1 MRNRYLILLWLVL
14 LSSVCSLS
22 TAAQS
27 GTRRVSGTVRAGD
40 SKEGLPGVTVLVK
53 GTNNGTSTGM
63 DGGYEVN
70 VPATGAVTLSFSFVG
85 YTTKE
90 VAVGSQSQIDVTLA
104 ADSKQ
109 LEDVVV
115 IGYQAVQRRDVTG
128 SVASV
133 SAQQIKDVPVNSA
146 AEALS
151 GRLAGVQ
158 VTSSEGTP
166 GNQSVNIRV
175 RGGGS
180 VTQDNSPLYV
190 VDGVQVENA
199 LNVISPQDIQSVDVL
214 KDASATAI
222 YGARGANGVVIITTK
237 GGKEGKLVVTYNGF
251 AGVRQLSRKLD
262 VMQPADFVNYQYERA
277 LGVDRVAGNTTTV
290 GGLNTFKSF
299 FKSKNYNSD
308 TLNQVRNSPFLDWQ
322 DQVFGR
328 DAFQQTHNISLSGGS
343 ATSTYALSLTRNDE
357 KGIQLGSG
365 FTRNLVNF
373 RFDNKATDKF
383 RFGVNV
389 RFNDQQIDGLGTSS
403 QLSTTTTRL
412 RNSVEY
418 LPLAVSLPGAFDP
431 NSFDESFYTNSS
443 LVNPV
448 LALESD
454 IRHDK
459 QRTLNLAGN
468 ASYAITKDL
477 TLRSTVGFDIGSSRL
492 ETFYGRNSPA
502 IRQPG
507 GGFNLQPSVSIATGS
522 ALSINQSN
530 VLSYNHQFGK
540 HSVDALLGQEIYQQ
554 NSTILTTQTNFLPLD
569 ITADQA
575 IANINQGVLPSA
587 SFAQP
592 TPTSDILTMP
602 RLLSGFGRLNY
613 TYDDKYLATLT
624 FRADGSSKFGSG
636 RRVGYFPAASV
647 AWRISKEDFMK
658 ELSNT
663 ISDLKL
669 RLSYGLAGNNRI
681 NDFGYSQYFR
691 TGLGQYSLNH
701 AISLGT
707 VVTGLP
713 NPFLKWETTVARNV
727 GVDVALFNNRVQLSV
742 DAYYNST
749 RDLLVNVPIAPI
761 TGYLTQFQNVGS
773 TTNRGLEFQLSGTIV
788 KTPDFT
794 WSATGNASMNRG
806 RIEELGPITAIPGVY
821 SGWAS
826 TTIASDFLARVGD
839 PVGIFYGYQT
849 DFDNGRQGFY
859 TPDDFTGYNTTSR
872 TWTLK
877 PGVATDVSVQG
888 QPVAPGII
896 KLKDIS
902 GPNGV
907 PDGVVDA
914 NDRTAI
920 GNANPKVVGGLNQQ
934 FTYKGFDASVFFNFV
949 YGNQVYNA
957 NKIEFTTAVNPFS
970 NMLTM
975 MNDRYRTVDNNGV
988 AITDL
993 DVSRNLNQNAKIWQ
1007 PTRTLFVHDWAIED
1021 GSFLRL
1027 NNVTIGYSLPKDLIA
1042 KVKLT
1047 QLRFYVTGNNLY
1059 TWTKYTGFDPEA
1071 NTRRAS
1077 PLTPGVDYAGYPR
1090 SRVLLFGVNLSL

>member
-1 MRNRYLILLWLVL
+1 MKNRYFLLFWLILI
-14 LSSVCSLS
+14 SSL
-22 TAAQS
+22 AHAPRAWAQA
-27 GTRRVSGTVRAGD
+27 TRRLTGTVRASD

-53 GTNNGTSTGM
+53 GTNNGASTGA
-63 DGGYEVN
+63 DGGYEVT

-85 YTTKE
+85 YANKE

-104 ADSKQ
+104 VDAKQ
-109 LEDVVV
+109 LDDVVV

-128 SVASV
+128 SVSSV

-166 GNQSVNIRV
+166 GNQSVNIRI

-214 KDASATAI
+214 KDAAATAI

-237 GGKEGKLVVTYNGF
+237 GGKEGKLVVAYNGF
-251 AGVRQLSRKLD
+251 AGVRQLSRKLS

-277 LGVDRVAGNTTTV
+277 VNVDRVAGNTTTF
-290 GGLNTFKSF
+290 GGLNTFKPF

-308 TLNQVRNSPFLDWQ
+308 TLNQSRNSPFLDWQ

-328 DAFQQTHNISLSGGS
+328 DAFQQTHNISLSGGGNN
-343 ATSTYALSLTRNDE
+343 STYALSLTRNNED
-357 KGIQLGSG
+357 GIQLGSG

-373 RFDNKATDKF
+373 RFDNKATEKF
-383 RFGVNV
+383 RFGINV
-389 RFNDQQIDGLGTSS
+389 RFNDQKVEGLGTSS

-412 RNSVEY
+412 RNSIEY
-418 LPLAVSLPGAFDP
+418 IPLAINLPGGFDP
-431 NSFDESFYTNSS
+431 STLDESFSTNTS
-443 LVNPV
+443 LVNPI
-448 LALESD
+448 LAIGSD

-459 QRTLNLAGN
+459 QRTLNLAAN
-468 ASYAITKDL
+468 ATYNFTKDVAF
-477 TLRSTVGFDIGSSRL
+477 RSTVGFDFGNSTL
-492 ETFYGRNSPA
+492 ENFSGRNSPA

-507 GGFNLQPSVSIATGS
+507 GGFNLQPFVSIATGS

-530 VLSYNHQFGK
+530 VLTYAHQFGK

-554 NSTILTTQTNFLPLD
+554 SSRILTVQTNFLPLD

-587 SFAQP
+587 SFQQP
-592 TPTSDILTMP
+592 TPTSDNPTLQH
-602 RLLSGFGRLNY
+602 LLSGFGRLNY
-613 TYDDKYLATLT
+613 AYDDKYLATLT
-624 FRADGSSKFGSG
+624 FRADGSSKFAAG
-636 RRVGYFPAASV
+636 RRVGYFPAASL
-647 AWRISKEDFMK
+647 AWRVSKEDFMK
-658 ELSNT
+658 SLSNT

-681 NDFGYSQYFR
+681 NDFGYSEYYR

-701 AISLGT
+701 SISLGT

-713 NPFLKWETTVARNV
+713 NPFLKWETTTARNV
-727 GVDVALFNNRVQLSV
+727 GVDLALFNNRVQLSV

-749 RDLLVNVPIAPI
+749 HDLLVNVPISP
-761 TGYLTQFQNVGS
+761 TLGYQTQFQNVGS
-773 TTNRGLEFQLSGTIV
+773 TTNRGLEFQLAGTV
-788 KTPDFT
+788 LKTSDFT
-794 WSATGNASMNRG
+794 WSASGNASMNRG

-826 TTIASDFLARVGD
+826 TLIASDFLARVGD

-849 DFDNGRQGFY
+849 DGFY
-859 TPDDFTGYNTTSR
+859 TADDFTGYNAATR

-877 PGVATDVSVQG
+877 PGVANDVAVQG
-888 QPVAPGII
+888 QPLAPGII
-896 KLKDIS
+896 KLKNVVDTPGAATNI
-902 GPNGV
+902 
-907 PDGVVDA
+907 VDA

-920 GNANPKVVGGLNQQ
+920 GNANPKVTGGINQQ
-934 FTYKGFDASVFFNFV
+934 FTYKGFDASVFFNFI
-949 YGNQVYNA
+949 YGNQVFNA
-957 NKIEFTTAVNPFS
+957 NKVEFTTAVNPFS
-970 NMLTM
+970 NLLTM

-988 AITDL
+988 PITDL
-993 DVSRNLNQNAKIWQ
+993 ETSRSLNQNATIWQ
-1007 PTRTLFVHDWAIED
+1007 PTRTLFVHSWAIED
-1021 GSFLRL
+1021 GSFIRL
-1027 NNVTIGYSLPKDLIA
+1027 NNLTLGYSLPKALIA
-1042 KVKLT
+1042 KAKLT

-1059 TWTKYTGFDPEA
+1059 TWTKYSGYDPEA

>member
-1 MRNRYLILLWLVL
+1 MKNRYLFLCWLLL
-14 LSSVCSLS
+14 LSSFGSS
-22 TAAQS
+22 QAWAQA
-27 GTRRVSGTVRAGD
+27 TRRVSGTVRASD
-40 SKEGLPGVTVLVK
+40 SGEGLPGVTVLVK
-53 GTNNGTSTGM
+53 GTNSGASTNT
-63 DGGYEVN
+63 DGGYELN
-70 VPATGAVTLSFSFVG
+70 VPATGGVTLSFSFVG
-85 YTTKE
+85 YSNKE
-90 VAVGSQSQIDVTLA
+90 VAVGDQSQINVTLA
-104 ADSKQ
+104 VDTKQ
-109 LEDVVV
+109 LDDVVV

-128 SVASV
+128 SVSSV

-166 GNQSVNIRV
+166 GNQNVSIRV

-214 KDASATAI
+214 KDAAATAI

-237 GGKEGKLVVTYNGF
+237 GGKEGKLVVSYNGF

-277 LGVDRVAGNTTTV
+277 VGIDRVAGNGTSV
-290 GGLNTFKSF
+290 GGLNTFKAF
-299 FKSKNYNSD
+299 FKSRNYNSD
-308 TLNQVRNSPFLDWQ
+308 TLNLSRNSPFLDWQ

-343 ATSTYALSLTRNDE
+343 ATSTYALSVTRNNED
-357 KGIQLGSG
+357 GIQLGSG

-389 RFNDQQIDGLGTSS
+389 RYNDQQVDGLGTSS

-418 LPLAVSLPGAFDP
+418 LPLAVNLPGAFDT
-431 NSFDESFYTNSS
+431 NAFDESFYTNSS
-443 LVNPV
+443 LVNPI
-448 LALESD
+448 LAIQSD

-468 ASYAITKDL
+468 ASFNFTKDL
-477 TLRSTVGFDIGSSRL
+477 AFRSTVGFDIGSSTL
-492 ETFYGRNSPA
+492 ESFSGRNSPA

-507 GGFNLQPSVSIATGS
+507 GGFNLQPSVAIALGS

-530 VLSYNHQFGK
+530 VLTYAHQIGK
-540 HSVDALLGQEIYQQ
+540 HSFDALIGQEIYQQ
-554 NSTILTTQTNFLPLD
+554 ASRLVTVQTNFLPLD
-569 ITADQA
+569 ITAEQA
-575 IANINQGVLPSA
+575 IANINQGVLPSS

-592 TPTSDILTMP
+592 TPTSDLPTLP
-602 RLLSGFGRLNY
+602 HLLSGFGRLNY
-613 TYDDKYLATLT
+613 SYDDKYLATVT
-624 FRADGSSKFGSG
+624 FRADGSSKFAPG
-636 RRVGYFPAASV
+636 RRVGYFPAVSL
-647 AWRISKEDFMK
+647 AWRISHEDFMK
-658 ELSNT
+658 SLANT
-663 ISDLKL
+663 VSDLKL
-669 RLSYGLAGNNRI
+669 RLSYGQAGNNRI

-691 TGLGQYSLNH
+691 TGAGQYSLNH
-701 AISLGT
+701 SVTQGT
-707 VVTGLP
+707 VTTGLP
-713 NPFLKWETTVARNV
+713 NPFLNWETTTARNA
-727 GVDVALFNNRVQLSV
+727 GVDLSLFNNRVQFSA
-742 DAYYNST
+742 DAYYNT
-749 RDLLVNVPIAPI
+749 THNLLVNVPITP
-761 TGYLTQFQNVGS
+761 TSGYQTQFQNVGS
-773 TTNRGLEFQLSGTIV
+773 TTNRGLEFQLSGAII

-794 WSATGNASMNRG
+794 WSASGNASMNRG
-806 RIEELGPITAIPGVY
+806 RIEELGPISSIPGVY

-849 DFDNGRQGFY
+849 DGFY
-859 TPDDFTGYNTTSR
+859 TADDFTGYNATTR

-877 PGVATDVSVQG
+877 PGVVNDVAVQG
-888 QPVAPGII
+888 QPLAPGII
-896 KLKDIS
+896 KLKNVVDTPGAATNI
-902 GPNGV
+902 
-907 PDGVVDA
+907 VDA
-914 NDRTAI
+914 NDRVAI
-920 GNANPKVVGGLNQQ
+920 GNANPKVTGGINQQ

-970 NMLTM
+970 NLLTL

-993 DVSRNLNQNAKIWQ
+993 EVSRNLNQNATIWQ
-1007 PTRTLFVHDWAIED
+1007 PTRTLFVHSWAIED

-1027 NNVTIGYSLPKDLIA
+1027 NNVTLGYSLPKALIA
-1042 KVKLT
+1042 KAKLT

-1059 TWTKYTGFDPEA
+1059 TWTKYSGFDPEA

>member
-1 MRNRYLILLWLVL
+1 MQNRYLLVLWLL
-14 LSSVCSLS
+14 LSGAGGFRA
-22 TAAQS
+22 AAQ
-27 GTRRVSGTVRAGD
+27 TAQRRISGTVRASD
-40 SKEGLPGVTVLVK
+40 TKEGLPGVTVLVK
-53 GTNNGTSTGM
+53 GTSNGASTSV
-63 DGGYEVN
+63 DGGYEMS
-70 VPATGAVTLSFSFVG
+70 VPSTGAVTLSFSFVG
-85 YTTKE
+85 YASKE
-90 VAVGSQSQIDVTLA
+90 VPVGNQDRIDVTLA
-104 ADSKQ
+104 LDSKQ

-128 SVASV
+128 SVSSV

-158 VTSSEGTP
+158 VTSAEGTP
-166 GNQSVNIRV
+166 GNQSVNIRI

-214 KDASATAI
+214 KDAAATAI

-237 GGKEGKLVVTYNGF
+237 GGREGKLVVTYNGF
-251 AGVRQLSRKLD
+251 AGVRQLARKLN

-277 LGVDRVAGNTTTV
+277 LGIDRAAGNTTTV
-290 GGLNTFKSF
+290 SGLNTFKAF
-299 FKSKNYNSD
+299 FKSKNYGSD
-308 TLNQVRNSPFLDWQ
+308 TLNLTRNSPFLDWQ
-322 DQVFGR
+322 EQVFGR
-328 DAFQQTHNISLSGGS
+328 DAFQQTHNISLSGGN
-343 ATSTYALSLTRNDE
+343 ANATYALSLTRNNED
-357 KGIQLGSG
+357 GIQLGSG

-389 RFNDQQIDGLGTSS
+389 RFNDQLVDGLGTSS

-418 LPLAVSLPGAFDP
+418 LPLAVSLPGAFDT
-431 NSFDESFYTNSS
+431 NAFDESFYTSSS
-443 LVNPV
+443 LVNPI

-468 ASYAITKDL
+468 ASYRLTKDL
-477 TLRSTVGFDIGSSRL
+477 TFRSTVGFDFGNSTL

-507 GGFNLQPSVSIATGS
+507 GGFNLSPSVAIATGS

-530 VLSYNHQFGK
+530 VLSYAHTFGK
-540 HSVDALLGQEIYQQ
+540 HAVDGLLGQEIYQQ
-554 NSTILTTQTNFLPLD
+554 SSRVLNVQTNFLPLD
-569 ITADQA
+569 ITPDQA
-575 IANINQGVLPSA
+575 IANINQGVLPSS

-592 TPTSDILTMP
+592 TPSSDNPTLP

-613 TYDDKYLATLT
+613 TYDDKYLASVT
-624 FRADGSSKFGSG
+624 FRADGSSKFASG
-636 RRVGYFPAASV
+636 RRIGYFPAVSL
-647 AWRISKEDFMK
+647 AWRVSKEEFMK
-658 ELSNT
+658 NLVNT
-663 ISDLKL
+663 ISDVKL

-701 AISLGT
+701 AVSLGT
-707 VVTGLP
+707 VATGLP
-713 NPFLKWETTVARNV
+713 NPFLKWETTVARNA
-727 GVDVALFNNRVQLSV
+727 GVDVALFNNRVQFSADV
-742 DAYYNST
+742 YYNST
-749 RDLLVNVPIAPI
+749 RDLLVNVPITPVS
-761 TGYLTQFQNVGS
+761 GYLTQFQNVGS
-773 TTNRGLEFQLSGTIV
+773 TTNRGLELQLSGTV
-788 KTPDFT
+788 LKTPDFT
-794 WSATGNASMNRG
+794 WTASANTSANRG
-806 RIEELGPITAIPGVY
+806 RIEELGPISAIPGVY

-839 PVGIFYGYQT
+839 PVGIFYGYRT
-849 DFDNGRQGFY
+849 DGWY
-859 TPDDFTGYNTTSR
+859 TADDFTGYNAATR
-872 TWTLK
+872 TWSLK
-877 PGVATDVSVQG
+877 PGVASDLSVQG

-896 KLKDIS
+896 KLVDT
-902 GPNGV
+902 NG
-907 PDGVVDA
+907 DGVVNDA
-914 NDRTAI
+914 DRTAI
-920 GNANPKVVGGLNQQ
+920 GNANPKFTGGLNQQ
-934 FTYKGFDASVFFNFV
+934 FTFKGFDASVFFNFV

-970 NMLTM
+970 NLLTT
-975 MNDRYRTVDNNGV
+975 MNDRYKTIDGNGV
-988 AITDL
+988 PITDL
-993 DVSRNLNQNAKIWQ
+993 ETSRNLNKDAKIWQ
-1007 PTRTLFVHDWAIED
+1007 PTRTLFVHSWAIED

-1027 NNVTIGYSLPKDLIA
+1027 NNVTLGYSLPKAVIA
-1042 KVKLT
+1042 KVKIS

-1059 TWTKYTGFDPEA
+1059 TWTKYSGFDPEA

>member
-1 MRNRYLILLWLVL
+1 MKDRYIFLLWLL
-14 LSSVCSLS
+14 MISSLADISRVW
-22 TAAQS
+22 AQPA
-27 GTRRVSGTVRAGD
+27 TRRISGTVRAVD
-40 SKEGLPGVTVLVK
+40 TNEGLPGVTVLVK
-53 GTNNGTSTGM
+53 GTNNGASTTS

-70 VPATGAVTLSFSFVG
+70 VPTTGTVVLSFSFVG
-85 YTTKE
+85 YTNKE
-90 VAVGSQSQIDVTLA
+90 VTVGSQAQINVSLA
-104 ADSKQ
+104 VDRKQ
-109 LEDVVV
+109 LDDVVV

-128 SVASV
+128 SVSSV

-158 VTSSEGTP
+158 VTSAEGTP
-166 GNQSVNIRV
+166 GNANVNIRI

-190 VDGVQVENA
+190 VDGIQVENA

-214 KDASATAI
+214 KDAAATAI

-237 GGKEGKLVVTYNGF
+237 GGREGKTVVTYNGF
-251 AGVRQLSRKLD
+251 AGVRQLARKLD

-277 LGVDRVAGNTTTV
+277 VGIDRVAGTTTTV
-290 GGLNTFKSF
+290 GGLNTFKAF

-308 TLNQVRNSPFLDWQ
+308 TLNLSRNSPFLDWQ
-322 DQVFGR
+322 EQVFGR
-328 DAFQQTHNISLSGGS
+328 NAFQQTHNVSVSGGS

-357 KGIQLGSG
+357 NGIQLGSG

-373 RFDNKATDKF
+373 RFDNKASEKF

-412 RNSVEY
+412 RNSIEY
-418 LPLAVSLPGAFDP
+418 LPLAVSLPGAFDT
-431 NSFDESFYTNSS
+431 NAFDESFYTSSS

-448 LALESD
+448 LALQSD

-468 ASYAITKDL
+468 ASFNFTKDL
-477 TLRSTVGFDIGSSRL
+477 VLRSTVGFDIGSSTL

-507 GGFNLQPSVSIATGS
+507 GGFNLQPSVSIGTGS

-530 VLSYNHQFGK
+530 VLSYAHQIGK
-540 HSVDALLGQEIYQQ
+540 HSFDALLGQEIYQQ
-554 NSTILTTQTNFLPLD
+554 SSRILNVQTNFLPLD
-569 ITADQA
+569 ITPEQA

-592 TPTSDILTMP
+592 TPTSDLPTLPHLI
-602 RLLSGFGRLNY
+602 SGFGRLNY
-613 TYDDKYLATLT
+613 SYDDRFLATVT
-624 FRADGSSKFGSG
+624 FRADGSSKFAPG

-647 AWRISKEDFMK
+647 AWRISHEDFMK
-658 ELSNT
+658 SFSNT

-681 NDFGYSQYFR
+681 NDFGYSEFYR

-713 NPFLKWETTVARNV
+713 NPFLQWETTVARNV
-727 GVDVALFNNRVQLSV
+727 GVDVSLFNNRVQLSA

-749 RDLLVNVPIAPI
+749 RNLLVNVPISPT

-773 TTNRGLEFQLSGTIV
+773 TTNRGLELQLSGTII

-794 WSATGNASMNRG
+794 WSASGNASMNRG
-806 RIEELGPITAIPGVY
+806 RIEELGPISAIPGVY

-826 TTIASDFLARVGD
+826 STIASDFLARVGD
-839 PVGIFYGYQT
+839 PVGIFYGYVT
-849 DFDNGRQGFY
+849 NGWY
-859 TPDDFTGYNTTSR
+859 TADDFTGYNATTR

-877 PGVATDVSVQG
+877 PGVASDLSVQG
-888 QPVAPGII
+888 QPVAPGVI
-896 KLKDIS
+896 KLQDT
-902 GPNGV
+902 NG
-907 PDGVVDA
+907 DGVVNDA
-914 NDRTAI
+914 DRTAI
-920 GNANPKVVGGLNQQ
+920 GSANPKVTGGINQQ

-970 NMLTM
+970 NLLTT
-975 MNDRYRTVDNNGV
+975 MNGRYRTVDDNGV
-988 AITDL
+988 PITDL
-993 DVSRNLNQNAKIWQ
+993 DVSRNLNQNATIWQ
-1007 PTRTLFVHDWAIED
+1007 PTRTLFVHSWAIED

-1027 NNVTIGYSLPKDLIA
+1027 NNVTLGYSLPKALIS
-1042 KVKLT
+1042 KVKLN
-1047 QLRFYVTGNNLY
+1047 QLRFYVTANNLY
-1059 TWTKYTGFDPEA
+1059 TWTKYSGFDPEA

-1090 SRVLLFGVNLSL
+1090 SRVFLFGVNLSL